1 MSVEKYMKP
10 AVTWGLA
17 IGIVAGSLLLIDTA
31 IAPLADDSPGVML
44 AIVGSLILLWTLASY
59 AATRRTDRFRDAIFA
74 GLLVGL
80 ATIAVVHVAAIVRV
94 NVFLDEIQYR
104 DDWLNLVA
112 RFRSSGFQS
121 LRAYANYEYL
131 TDTPILLLLGAGMGS
146 LCGAVSGAISVLRCR
161 PGLQTGLD

>member
-44 AIVGSLILLWTLASY
+44 AIVGTLLLLWTLASY

-80 ATIAVVHVAAIVRV
+80 ASIAVVHVAAIVRV
-94 NVFLDEIQYR
+94 NVFLEEIQYR
-104 DDWLNLVA
+104 DDWVNLVA

-121 LRAYANYEYL
+121 LRTYANYEYA
-131 TDTPILLLLGAGMGS
+131 TGTPLLLLVGAAAGS
-146 LCGAVSGAISVLRCR
+146 ICGIVSGTIQKLLR
-161 PGLQTGLD
+161 TA

>member
-44 AIVGSLILLWTLASY
+44 AIVGTLLLLWTLASY
-59 AATRRTDRFRDAIFA
+59 VARRRTDRFRDAIVA

-80 ATIAVVHVAAIVRV
+80 ASIAVVHVAAIVRV

-104 DDWLNLVA
+104 DDWVNLVA

-131 TDTPILLLLGAGMGS
+131 TGTPILLLLGAGVGS
-146 LCGAVSGAISVLRCR
+146 ICGAVSGAISVRCK
-161 PGLQTGLD
+161 PGL

>member
-1 MSVEKYMKP
+1 MAVEKHMKA

-17 IGIVAGSLLLIDTA
+17 IGIAAGSLLLIDTA

-44 AIVGSLILLWTLASY
+44 AIAGTLLLLWTLASY
-59 AATRRTDRFRDAIFA
+59 AATRRTARFRDAIFA

-80 ATIAVVHVAAIVRV
+80 ASIAVVQVAAIVRV

-104 DDWLNLVA
+104 EDWLNLVA
-112 RFRSSGFQS
+112 RFQSSGFQS

-131 TDTPILLLLGAGMGS
+131 TRTPLLLLVGAAAGS
-146 LCGAVSGAISVLRCR
+146 ICGIVSGAINAGVGRVVER
-161 PGLQTGLD
+161 PLD